1 MRHATDVSSTCHH
14 CGEMGPAASGIIV
27 GAWVVCI
34 SCGRPRR
41 RPEVAQSRRSGWAR
55 LWLVPVMVLALT
67 TSLAAQAEAP
77 RALVVTAENLMSGD
91 AQHQALAA
99 RGGDAAAAL
108 PGDTLRY
115 RLRFTNV
122 TQGEVRGVVFNNPVP
137 KSLRYVDGS
146 AGADRQDVVVDYSID
161 GGRTYSA
168 RPMVSEVVAG
178 KRVQKPASPELYS
191 HVRWTVRGSIAPG
204 ASVTAEFRATLA
216 AAPLRDSSSH

>member
-14 CGEMGPAASGIIV
+14 CGEVGSAASGIIV
-27 GAWVVCI
+27 GAWVVCV

-41 RPEVAQSRRSGWAR
+41 RPVVGKARRGGWAR
-55 LWLVPVMVLALT
+55 LWLVPFMVLALT
-67 TSLAAQAEAP
+67 TSLAAQAEPP

-91 AQHQALAA
+91 ARHQALVAQ
-99 RGGDAAAAL
+99 GSDAATAL
-108 PGDTLRY
+108 PGDILLY

-137 KSLRYVDGS
+137 QGMRYVGGS
-146 AGADRQDVVVDYSID
+146 AGADRQDVIAEYSID
-161 GGRTYSA
+161 GGKTYSA

-178 KRVQKPASPELYS
+178 KRVQKPAAPELYS

-204 ASVTAEFRATLA
+204 ASVTAEFRAALPA
-216 AAPLRDSSSH
+216 AQPKDSSSH